1 MAGLVKHYTQE
12 MKGIPQLT
20 NNWGAM
26 IKLLDAIL
34 VNGFNT
40 VSILTLTKV
49 AADSTTATINLGSGH
64 GFLDRQ
70 VIRISGSINGWNG
83 DYKVSAIGATY
94 IVIECS
100 AEKPVNMTGLAVC
113 LTAPMDY
120 KILFAT
126 TPESTTPKRA
136 YKSTDPES
144 LGLILLVHDFCA
156 TGANTTGAKFAKV
169 ATVSSMDNID
179 SITGIQMPYDAANP
193 NANWVWD
200 GVNHGWAKWY
210 YSVSKNPSVSSGS
223 YDASVPDTFNRDF
236 TIVGDGISLA
246 LYVVGSKYG
255 ANSIYGTFE
264 FFDNTL
270 QSTNSLL
277 LAAGI
282 IDKITQDENY
292 YPFARSG
299 FKLSN
304 TLSYGGEPVQAKIW
318 FNGDGVAAPS
328 SIGKN
333 IFLGSGVSS
342 SARDSATNNLITI
355 PFPVISG
362 GLYLG
367 YLPFL
372 KVQAGNKNEVAF
384 GQTGKYIAVN
394 IQANTDACIKFALT
408 LESR

>member
-1 MAGLVKHYTQE
+1 M
-12 MKGIPQLT
+12 
-20 NNWGAM
+20 
-26 IKLLDAIL
+26 
-34 VNGFNT
+34 
-40 VSILTLTKV
+40 
-49 AADSTTATINLGSGH
+49 
-64 GFLDRQ
+64 
-70 VIRISGSINGWNG
+70 IRISGSTNGWNG

-94 IVIECS
+94 IVIECPV
-100 AEKPVNMTGLAVC
+100 EKPVNMAGLAVC

-120 KILFAT
+120 EILFTT

-156 TGANTTGAKFAKV
+156 TGAKTTGAKFAKV

-179 SITGIQMPYDAANP
+179 SITGIQMPYDAVNP

-210 YSVSKNPSVSSGS
+210 YSVLQNASSSSGS
-223 YDASVPDTFNRDF
+223 YDASVPNAFDREF
-236 TIVGDGISLA
+236 TIVGDGVSLA
-246 LYVVGSKYG
+246 LYVVGSEYG
-255 ANSIYGTFE
+255 TNSVYGTFE

-277 LAAGI
+277 LASGI
-282 IDKITQDENY
+282 IDKITQDQGY
-292 YPFARSG
+292 FAFARSG

-304 TLSYGGEPVQAKIW
+304 SLSYGGEPVQAKIW
-318 FNGDGVAAPS
+318 FNRDGVAAPS

-342 SARDSATNNLITI
+342 SASDSATNNLITI

-394 IQANTDACIKFALT
+394 IQANTNSCIKFALT
-408 LESR
+408 LESK